1 MAAFI
6 GGENFSHNIVTTVEF
21 VSPLKDVAEWEIEL
35 VQMIADDGSTD
46 STVTIAELQTIAPF
60 VSL

>member
-1 MAAFI
+1 M
-6 GGENFSHNIVTTVEF
+6 
-21 VSPLKDVAEWEIEL
+21 SPLKDVAELEIEL

-60 VSL
+60 VSLQLLAYWIFHY